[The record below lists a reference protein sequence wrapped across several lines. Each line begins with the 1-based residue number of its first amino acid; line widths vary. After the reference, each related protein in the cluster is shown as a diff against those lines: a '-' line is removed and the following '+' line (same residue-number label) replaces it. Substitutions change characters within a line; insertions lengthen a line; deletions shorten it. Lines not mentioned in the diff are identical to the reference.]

1 MAMVVARGVPDSE
14 AVLVPHASVGVGTA
28 RRRLIAGLTA
38 RGLDDA
44 VVDDA
49 ALVLSELLSNA
60 LKHAHP
66 LPSGSVRAA
75 WALRPDRFLVI
86 EVTDGGGPTRP
97 RRPSPSLTA
106 RGGRGLSII
115 DTLAADW
122 GVHGTA
128 DDEVTVWA
136 LLPTRVRGDGRGED
150 RGEGD
155 AAADEVWDFDI
166 DAVEPLDG

>member
-14 AVLVPHASVGVGTA
+14 AVLVPHASVGVGAA
-28 RRRLIAGLTA
+28 RHRLISDLTE
-38 RGLDDA
+38 RGLPGV

-60 LKHAHP
+60 LKHAHA

-75 WALRPDRFLVI
+75 WALRPDHLLAV

-97 RRPSPSLTA
+97 RQASPSLTA

-115 DTLAADW
+115 DALAADW
-122 GVHGTA
+122 GVRGSG
-128 DDEVTVWA
+128 DEVTVWA
-136 LLPTRVRGDGRGED
+136 LLPIRRECEEPQDIWEF
-150 RGEGD
+150 
-155 AAADEVWDFDI
+155 DF
-166 DAVEPLDG
+166 DAVEPLEG

>member
-1 MAMVVARGVPDSE
+1 MVVARGVPDSE
-14 AVLVPHASVGVGTA
+14 AVLVPHASAGVGDA
-28 RRRLIAGLTA
+28 RHRLIAGLTA
-38 RGLDDA
+38 RGLDDS

-60 LKHAHP
+60 LKHAYP
-66 LPSGSVRAA
+66 LPSGGVRAA
-75 WALRPDRFLVI
+75 WAVRPDRLLAI

-115 DTLAADW
+115 DALAAEW
-122 GVHGTA
+122 GVRGTA
-128 DDEVTVWA
+128 EDGVTVWA
-136 LLPTRVRGDGRGED
+136 LLPTRVRGG
-150 RGEGD
+150 
-155 AAADEVWDFDI
+155 AADDVRDFFDI

>member
-28 RRRLIAGLTA
+28 RRRLIAGLTE
-38 RGLDDA
+38 RGFDCA

-60 LKHAHP
+60 LKHARP
-66 LPSGSVRAA
+66 LPDGRVRAA
-75 WALRPDRFLVI
+75 WAVRSDRVLVI
-86 EVTDGGGPTRP
+86 EVTDGGGPTLP
-97 RRPSPSLTA
+97 RQPSPSVTA

-115 DTLAADW
+115 DALAAEW
-122 GVHGTA
+122 GVRGTA
-128 DDEVTVWA
+128 DEVTVWA
-136 LLPTRVRGDGRGED
+136 LLPTRVGTGEP
-150 RGEGD
+150 
-155 AAADEVWDFDI
+155 ADEVWDFDF